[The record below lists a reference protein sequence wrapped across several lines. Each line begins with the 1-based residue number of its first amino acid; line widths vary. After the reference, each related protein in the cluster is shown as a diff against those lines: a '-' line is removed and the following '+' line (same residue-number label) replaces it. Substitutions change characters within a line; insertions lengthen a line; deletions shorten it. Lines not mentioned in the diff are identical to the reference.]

1 MVTKFSALVVW
12 VFTLFIA
19 VTASGQNTLPPYEII
34 AVEHLGGGIA
44 WDKEAVTR
52 GTAGL
57 GLNNLG
63 QIASGALTPDG
74 KNHAFLWDKN
84 TSTTNIDPMPG
95 WPYNESIALDI
106 NDNSQIIID
115 EYSSTNYSR
124 GAFLWNNTFGMIE
137 LFDSS
142 YTLSGAYALNN
153 SAQIVGVQIPKHPA
167 IGEPAAYLWQD
178 LNGNHQ
184 SDIGEARNII
194 PSNIS
199 ANRYAKGINDIEQV
213 VGTYKDSGDYSRA
226 FLWQNDNMIDLGT
239 LNNSN
244 KSWANDING
253 HGQVVG
259 DSGDPP
265 RYMSAF
271 IWEDVNDNNQSD
283 PGEMQKLDELG
294 VYNFAYAVNDA
305 SFVVGRTQ
313 LPDGNLH
320 AVMWDG
326 GTLGITDLND
336 LLPENSGWEVLY
348 EAIDI
353 NNLGQI
359 AGYGKLDSGEYRI
372 FLMTPIP
379 EPCSIF
385 LWGLGALA
393 FGARRVKK
401 SSAASI

>member
-1 MVTKFSALVVW
+1 MVKQFSALVVW

-19 VTASGQNTLPPYEII
+19 VTASGQNIPPTYEII
-34 AVEHLGGGIA
+34 AIDHLGGGIA
-44 WDKEAVTR
+44 WNKEAVTR

-63 QIASGALTPDG
+63 QVAGGALTSDG

-84 TSTTNIDPMPG
+84 TGITNIDPVPG
-95 WPYNESIALDI
+95 LPYSESIALDI

-115 EYSSTNYSR
+115 RYSANYDR
-124 GAFLWNNTFGMIE
+124 GAFLWDSTFGMIE

-142 YTLSGAYALNN
+142 CTLSGAYAINN
-153 SAQIVGVQIPKHPA
+153 SAQVVGVQIPTYPA
-167 IGEPAAYLWQD
+167 IGEPTAYLWQD
-178 LNGNHQ
+178 LNSNHQ
-184 SDIGEARNII
+184 SDFGEARNII
-194 PSNIS
+194 PSNVS
-199 ANRYAKGINDIEQV
+199 TNRYAKGINDIEQV

-239 LNNSN
+239 LNGSH
-244 KSWANDING
+244 KSWANDINV

-259 DSGDPP
+259 DSGNLPGP
-265 RYMSAF
+265 LSAF
-271 IWEDVNDNNQSD
+271 IWEDVNGNNQSD
-283 PGEMQKLDELG
+283 LGEMQKLDDLG

-305 SFVVGRTQ
+305 SLVVGRTQ
-313 LPDGNLH
+313 LPDGSLH
-320 AVMWDG
+320 AVLWDG

-336 LLPENSGWEVLY
+336 LLPENSGWAVLY

-353 NNLGQI
+353 NDLGQI

-393 FGARRVKK
+393 FGVRRAKK
-401 SSAASI
+401 S

>member
-1 MVTKFSALVVW
+1 MVKQFSALVVW

-19 VTASGQNTLPPYEII
+19 VTASGQNIPPTYEII
-34 AVEHLGGGIA
+34 AIDHLDGGIA
-44 WDKEAVTR
+44 WNKEAVTR

-63 QIASGALTPDG
+63 QIAGGALTSDG

-84 TSTTNIDPMPG
+84 TGITNIDPVPG
-95 WPYNESIALDI
+95 LPYSESIALDI

-115 EYSSTNYSR
+115 RYSANYDR
-124 GAFLWNNTFGMIE
+124 GAFLWDSTFGMIE

-142 YTLSGAYALNN
+142 CTLSGAYAINN
-153 SAQIVGVQIPKHPA
+153 SAQVVGVQIPTYPA
-167 IGEPAAYLWQD
+167 IGEPTAYLWQD
-178 LNGNHQ
+178 LNSNHQ
-184 SDIGEARNII
+184 SDFGEARNII
-194 PSNIS
+194 PSNVS
-199 ANRYAKGINDIEQV
+199 TNRYAKGINDIEQV

-239 LNNSN
+239 LNNSH
-244 KSWANDING
+244 KSWANDINA

-259 DSGDPP
+259 DSGDLPGP
-265 RYMSAF
+265 LSAF
-271 IWEDVNDNNQSD
+271 IWEDVNGNNQSD
-283 PGEMQKLDELG
+283 LGEMQKLDDLG
-294 VYNFAYAVNDA
+294 VYNFASAVND
-305 SFVVGRTQ
+305 SSLVVGRTQ
-313 LPDGNLH
+313 LPDGSLH
-320 AVMWDG
+320 AVLWDG

-336 LLPENSGWEVLY
+336 LLPENSEWAVLY

-353 NNLGQI
+353 NDLGQI
-359 AGYGKLDSGEYRI
+359 AGYGRLNSGENRI

-393 FGARRVKK
+393 FGVRRAKK
-401 SSAASI
+401 S

>member
-1 MVTKFSALVVW
+1 MVKQFSALVVW

-19 VTASGQNTLPPYEII
+19 VTASGQNIPPTYEII
-34 AVEHLGGGIA
+34 AIDHLGGGIA
-44 WDKEAVTR
+44 WDKEAVTK

-63 QIASGALTPDG
+63 QIAGGALTPDG

-84 TSTTNIDPMPG
+84 TGITNIEPVFDIDPIFG
-95 WPYNESIALDI
+95 WPYSESIALDI

-115 EYSSTNYSR
+115 GYLADYNR
-124 GAFLWNNTFGMIE
+124 GAFFWDSTFGTIE

-142 YTLSGAYALNN
+142 LALSGAYALNN
-153 SAQIVGVQIPKHPA
+153 SAQVVGVQIQPMV
-167 IGEPAAYLWQD
+167 GPAAYLWQD

-184 SDIGEARNII
+184 SDIGEVRNII
-194 PSNIS
+194 PSNVS
-199 ANRYAKGINDIEQV
+199 TNRYAKSINDTEQV
-213 VGTYKDSGDYSRA
+213 VGTYRDSGDCSRA

-239 LNNSN
+239 LDGSH
-244 KSWANDING
+244 KSWANDINT

-259 DSGDPP
+259 ESGGLP
-265 RYMSAF
+265 RPLSAF
-271 IWEDVNDNNQSD
+271 IWEDVNGNNQSD
-283 PGEMQKLDELG
+283 LGEMQKLDDLG
-294 VYNFAYAVNDA
+294 AYNFASAVND
-305 SFVVGRTQ
+305 SSLVVGRTQ
-313 LPDGNLH
+313 LPDGSLH
-320 AVMWDG
+320 AVLWDG

-336 LLPENSGWEVLY
+336 LLPENSEWEVLC

-353 NNLGQI
+353 NDLGQI

-393 FGARRVKK
+393 FGVRRAKK
-401 SSAASI
+401 S